1 MQPHDDLENTRAAM
15 ESQLAHAQQE
25 LARAREA
32 LDTSERRR
40 RIERELSQEGVID
53 LETAVLL
60 SDAAL
65 GANPDA
71 DVRGVVLDL
80 KRRKPF
86 LFRFA
91 PRSASMAPRETANPA
106 AALESAAK
114 HARASGDRGSLLS
127 YLRLKRGPRN

>member
-1 MQPHDDLENTRAAM
+1 MQPHEDIEKTRTAM
-15 ESQLAHAQQE
+15 EAQLAHAQQE

-32 LDTSERRR
+32 LDASERRR
-40 RIERELSQEGVID
+40 RIERELTQEGVID

-60 SDAAL
+60 ADATI

-71 DVRGVVLDL
+71 DVRAAVQDI

-91 PRSASMAPRETANPA
+91 PRPASMAPRETHNPA
-106 AALESAAK
+106 AALESAARQ
-114 HARASGDRGSLLS
+114 ARASGDRGSLLS